1 MDDQS
6 IDLHASAQ
14 KTWLTLSELCLQ
26 SRYSSPTIYR
36 WKNAGLIPF
45 VQPGGKG
52 GHLRFP
58 VDALA
63 MIQAQQVGTESQA
76 QVPATTDTSAKLPG
90 RRPKYFNQYNNTS
103 FPSRRNHVQ
112 EAKKAAND

>member
-1 MDDQS
+1 MDDPS

-26 SRYSSPTIYR
+26 SRYSSPTIHR

-58 VDALA
+58 VDALVI
-63 MIQAQQVGTESQA
+63 IQAQQAGTESRA
-76 QVPATTDTSAKLPG
+76 RVPGTADTSGKLPG
-90 RRPKYFNQYNNTS
+90 RRPKCFD
-103 FPSRRNHVQ
+103 P
-112 EAKKAAND
+112 